1 MTLSAIENILAQ
13 EFAQLEISRSLRIG
27 DDAKRPAAEKSLVGL
42 AFSGGGIRSATFNL
56 GILQALAKAKTL
68 RTFDYLSTVSGG
80 GYIGSWLMAWMHHQ
94 GVGIKKI
101 EEYLAANDASPSRSF
116 ERPEVRFLRS
126 YSNYL
131 TPRKGFRSAD
141 FWAFAASYLRN
152 TLLNQLILVL
162 LLLSVLLLPRSIV
175 MMFHILEIVEN
186 SLQQHCAAFLQQYMY
201 AQYFSAILGLVLGG
215 IAIFYMGRN
224 LVIPTAEKSESYPW
238 FSGQRPIQYLI
249 VVPLFLAAG
258 LLTYGLAHFLIDYPI
273 LRHPWTLLPLLGVA
287 LYGGLWAAAL
297 IVRTVFLGE
306 RQVTGTES
314 PNGWL
319 LFGTAAVSGALTS
332 FLFLPYSRILI
343 VTRSTSGDEWI
354 AATNWHV
361 LTFGTPAF
369 ILIMLAAGALHIG
382 LMGRQMSDAHREWWA
397 RLGGWLIV
405 YAIGWLFLFLVAL
418 YSPYC
423 VERIV
428 NRFHGHARGVTVT
441 GVSAWLFSTG
451 YGVLFGK
458 SGATSGLLATDP
470 LRKKVVNYLARLT
483 PYIFI
488 LGLLV
493 ALSLLASKIAH
504 ELVGL
509 KGSIL
514 SLPKEAAF
522 YPWEVP
528 ALCVLFLVVAVL
540 ISWRVDVN
548 EFSIHY
554 LYRNRLVRCYLGAS
568 VDDRKP
574 QPFTGFCDADDVPLA
589 SLQIPREGIDGIDD
603 RPFPL
608 LNTTLNVVR
617 GKELGLQ
624 TRKARSFPFTPVVVG
639 FTRPEPGTSEV
650 ESFFASAALLGSDRP
665 DAKHGVRLG
674 TAMAISGAAVSP
686 NMGFYSAPDLSFLM
700 TIFDVRLGWWLAN
713 PSKGPTKNWRVG
725 SPNVGFYWLLQ
736 ELLGNTSDD
745 SKYLYLSDGGHFE
758 NLGIYELVRRRCK
771 LIVAC
776 DASGDALYGYGDL
789 HNAMERCRVDF
800 GVEIEITA
808 DEIGRITPAGMPP
821 RASAHFATGSIHYTP
836 GDLTDDGVLIYVKP
850 ALQASDSADLL
861 GYSRT
866 NPDFPHDS
874 TIDQWF
880 DESHFENYRALGEAA
895 GRAAL
900 GSIRSAIEPLLHIKL
915 PPVASPPA
923 PDRPNQEFLT

>member
-1 MTLSAIENILAQ
+1 MKMSTMEEILEQ
-13 EFAQLEISRSLRIG
+13 EFAQLEISRDLRLG
-27 DDAKRPAAEKSLVGL
+27 KDLKRPDPKSSLVGL

-80 GYIGSWLMAWMHHQ
+80 GYIGSWLMGWMHHQ

-101 EEYLAANDASPSRSF
+101 EEYLSAHDESSSRTV
-116 ERPEVRFLRS
+116 ERPELRFLRS

-131 TPRKGFRSAD
+131 TPRKGILGAD

-162 LLLSVLLLPRSIV
+162 LLLTVLLLPRSIV
-175 MMFHILEIVEN
+175 MMFHILEIAEN
-186 SLQQHCAAFLQQYMY
+186 SLQQQYGGPFKDYMY
-201 AQYFSAILGLVLGG
+201 AQYLSTMLG
-215 IAIFYMGRN
+215 IALCGIAVVFMGRN
-224 LVIPTAEKSESYPW
+224 LVIPTPSRSKPYPW
-238 FSGQRPIQYLI
+238 FSGQRSIQCLI
-249 VVPLFLAAG
+249 IVPLFLSAG
-258 LLTYGLAHFLIDYPI
+258 LIAYGLAHFLIDYPI
-273 LRHPWTLLPLLGVA
+273 LNHPWTLLPLLGVC
-287 LYGGLWAAAL
+287 LYAGLWAAAL
-297 IVRTVFLGE
+297 IVRTVFLRE
-306 RQVTGTES
+306 RQVAGTES

-319 LFGTAAVSGALTS
+319 LLSTAAVAGAIAS

-343 VTRSTSGDEWI
+343 VTRLTSGNELR

-369 ILIMLAAGALHIG
+369 ILIMLLAGALHIG
-382 LMGRQMSDAHREWWA
+382 LMGRQMGDAHREWWA

-405 YAIGWLFLFLVAL
+405 YAIGWLFLFLVSL
-418 YSPYC
+418 YSPYLI
-423 VERIV
+423 ERIV
-428 NRFHGHARGVTVT
+428 GRFHNHDGAIEVT
-441 GVSAWLFSTG
+441 GISAWIFSTV

-458 SGATSGLLATDP
+458 SGATNGLSASDP
-470 LRKKVVNYLARLT
+470 LRKKVLNYLARLT

-488 LGLLV
+488 LGLLI
-493 ALSLLASKIAH
+493 ALSLLAAEIAH
-504 ELVGL
+504 KLAGIG
-509 KGSIL
+509 GSVL
-514 SLPKEAAF
+514 SLPKGAAF

-528 ALCVLFLVVAVL
+528 ALCILSLVVALLV
-540 ISWRVDVN
+540 SWRVDVN

-568 VDDRKP
+568 VEERKA
-574 QPFTGFCDADDVPLA
+574 QPFTGFSDADDVPLA
-589 SLQIPREGIDGIDD
+589 RLQIPRGGKEGIDD
-603 RPFPL
+603 RPLPI

-624 TRKARSFPFTPVVVG
+624 TRKARSFPFTPLGVG
-639 FTRPEPGTSEV
+639 FTRPEPGTSRSEAI
-650 ESFFASAALLGSDRP
+650 FAPAETLGADRP
-665 DAKHGVRLG
+665 DSKHGVRLG

-700 TIFDVRLGWWLAN
+700 TLFDVRLGWWLAN
-713 PSKGPTKNWRVG
+713 PKGARENWRVG
-725 SPNVGFYWLLQ
+725 SPNVGFYWLLR
-736 ELLGNTSDD
+736 ELLGATSDD

-771 LIVAC
+771 VIVAC
-776 DASGDALYGYGDL
+776 DASGDALYGCGDL
-789 HNAMERCRVDF
+789 HNAMERRRVDF
-800 GVEIEITA
+800 GAEIEITA
-808 DEIGRITPAGMPP
+808 DEIGKITPAGAPP
-821 RASAHFATGSIHYTP
+821 RASAHFAIGSIHYTP
-836 GDLTDDGVLIYVKP
+836 GDPADDGVLIYVKP

-866 NPDFPHDS
+866 NPAFPHDS
-874 TIDQWF
+874 TVDQWF

-900 GSIRSAIEPLLHIKL
+900 GSIREAIGRLLAL
-915 PPVASPPA
+915 ELAGVAPSVLAPV
-923 PDRPNQEFLT
+923 PNKEVVT

>member
-1 MTLSAIENILAQ
+1 MKMSTMEEILDQ
-13 EFAQLEISRSLRIG
+13 EFAQLEISRNLRLG
-27 DDAKRPAAEKSLVGL
+27 NDLKRPVSKNSLVGL

-80 GYIGSWLMAWMHHQ
+80 GYIGSWLMGWMHHQ
-94 GVGIKKI
+94 AVGIKKI
-101 EEYLAANDASPSRSF
+101 EEYLSAHDESCSGTV
-116 ERPEVRFLRS
+116 ERPELRFLRS

-131 TPRKGFRSAD
+131 TPRKGFLGAD

-162 LLLSVLLLPRSIV
+162 LLLAVLLLPRSIV
-175 MMFHILEIVEN
+175 MLFHILEIAEN
-186 SLQQHCAAFLQQYMY
+186 SLQLQYAGPFKDYMY
-201 AQYFSAILGLVLGG
+201 AQYLSTILG
-215 IAIFYMGRN
+215 IALCCIAVVFMGRN
-224 LVIPTAEKSESYPW
+224 LVIPAPSRSNPYPW
-238 FSGQRPIQYLI
+238 FSGQRSIQCLI
-249 VVPLFLAAG
+249 IVPLFLSAG
-258 LLTYGLAHFLIDYPI
+258 LITYGLAHFLIDYPI
-273 LRHPWTLLPLLGVA
+273 LNHPWTLLPLLGVC

-297 IVRTVFLGE
+297 IVRTVFLRE
-306 RQVTGTES
+306 RQVAGTES

-319 LFGTAAVSGALTS
+319 LLSTAAVAGAMAS

-343 VTRSTSGDEWI
+343 VTRLTSGHELR

-369 ILIMLAAGALHIG
+369 IVIMLLAGALHIG
-382 LMGRQMSDAHREWWA
+382 LMGRQMGDAHREWWA

-418 YSPYC
+418 YSPYLI
-423 VERIV
+423 ERIV
-428 NRFHGHARGVTVT
+428 GRFHNHGGAIKVT
-441 GVSAWLFSTG
+441 GISAWIFSTV

-458 SGATSGLLATDP
+458 SGATNGLSASDP
-470 LRKKVVNYLARLT
+470 LRKKVPNYLARLT

-488 LGLLV
+488 LGLLM
-493 ALSLLASKIAH
+493 ALSLLAAEIAH
-504 ELVGL
+504 KLAGIG
-509 KGSIL
+509 GSVL
-514 SLPKEAAF
+514 GLPKGAAF
-522 YPWEVP
+522 YSWEVP
-528 ALCVLFLVVAVL
+528 VLCIVSLVVALLV
-540 ISWRVDVN
+540 SWRVDVN

-568 VDDRKP
+568 VEERKA
-574 QPFTGFCDADDVPLA
+574 QPFTGFSDADDVPLA
-589 SLQIPREGIDGIDD
+589 RLQIPRDGKDGIDD
-603 RPFPL
+603 RPLPI

-617 GKELGLQ
+617 GQELGLQ
-624 TRKARSFPFTPVVVG
+624 TRKARSFPFTPLCVG
-639 FTRPEPGTSEV
+639 FTRPEPGTSHS
-650 ESFFASAALLGSDRP
+650 ESIFAPAELLGADRP
-665 DAKHGVRLG
+665 DSKNGVRLG

-700 TIFDVRLGWWLAN
+700 TLFDVRLGWWLAN
-713 PSKGPTKNWRVG
+713 PKGTTEKWRIG
-725 SPNVGFYWLLQ
+725 SPSVGFYWLLR
-736 ELLGNTSDD
+736 ELLGATSDD

-771 LIVAC
+771 VIVAC
-776 DASGDALYGYGDL
+776 DASGDALYGCGDL

-800 GVEIEITA
+800 GAEIEITA
-808 DEIGRITPAGMPP
+808 DEIGKITPAGAPP
-821 RASAHFATGSIHYTP
+821 RASAHYAIGSIHYTP
-836 GDLTDDGVLIYVKP
+836 GDPADDGVLIYVKP

-866 NPDFPHDS
+866 NPAFPHDS
-874 TIDQWF
+874 TVDQWF

-900 GSIRSAIEPLLHIKL
+900 GSIREAIGRLLAL
-915 PPVASPPA
+915 EQAPVSPAVLTPV
-923 PDRPNQEFLT
+923 PNKEFVT